1 MPTHPGPAFVPPT
14 RPDGPGAAG
23 IPQPRRVE
31 QPDLLGPPGPPPALA
46 APTPRAAPSPR
57 SGRTPRLAAAAVLG
71 LVLAGGV
78 GGATGAALGGD
89 GSGTGPVSLPRVA
102 GAAPAPPAGP
112 VADVAAAVLP
122 GVVSVEVRNGRTAGT
137 GSGFVVDDAGHIL
150 TNAHVVAAGGRVEV
164 VYADGRRVAATVTGT
179 DAAADVAVLQVSRE
193 GAPAPLVLRSS
204 ADVRVGEP
212 VLAVGSPL
220 GLTGT
225 VTAGIVSAV
234 DREARFGDDRNRQT
248 AIQTDAAINPGNSG
262 GPLIDSG
269 GRVVGMN
276 TSIAG
281 LGSGN
286 IGIGFAIPI
295 DRAADVAQRIIG
307 RS

>member
-14 RPDGPGAAG
+14 RPDGPSTADV
-23 IPQPRRVE
+23 PLPRRAG
-31 QPDLLGPPGPPPALA
+31 QPDLLGPPDPPPPAFTPP
-46 APTPRAAPSPR
+46 APPQPGRA
-57 SGRTPRLAAAAVLG
+57 PRLAVAAVLG
-71 LVLAGGV
+71 LVLAGGI
-78 GGATGAALGGD
+78 GGATGAALSD
-89 GSGTGPVSLPRVA
+89 GSGAGGMVVLPRVT
-102 GAAPAPPAGP
+102 GPAAAPPAGSA
-112 VADVAAAVLP
+112 ADVANAVLP
-122 GVVSVEVRNGRTAGT
+122 GVVSVEVRNGRSAGT
-137 GSGFVVDDAGHIL
+137 GSGFVIDDAGHVL
-150 TNAHVVAAGGRVEV
+150 TNAHVVASGGRVTV

-179 DAAADVAVLQVSRE
+179 DPAADVAVLQVPRE

-220 GLTGT
+220 GLSGT

-234 DREARFGDDRNRQT
+234 DREARFGDESNRQS

-262 GPLIDSG
+262 GPLIDAA

-276 TSIAG
+276 TSIAS

-286 IGIGFAIPI
+286 IGIGFAIPM
-295 DRAADVAQRIIG
+295 DRAADVAQRLIS